1 MPGRR
6 LKFISSRQKFL
17 AMRIEN
23 RKARYEYN
31 ILERYE
37 AGIVLQGQEVKSI
50 REGNISL
57 SDSYCTVLGDEIF
70 VIGIHISPYLHS
82 REKPDPK
89 RRRKLLLHRSEL
101 NRLIG
106 KVSEKGFTLI
116 PLSLYFNS
124 RGIAKLE
131 IALCRGKK
139 KYDKR
144 EAIKQKELE
153 REIRARNSA

>member
-1 MPGRR
+1 MHGRMPNS
-6 LKFISSRQKFL
+6 ISFRQKFL

-31 ILERYE
+31 ILERFE

-50 REGNISL
+50 REGNVSL
-57 SDSYCTVLGDEIF
+57 SDSYCTVLGDELF
-70 VIGIHISPYLHS
+70 VVGLHISPYPHS
-82 REKPDPK
+82 REKLDPK

-106 KVSEKGFTLI
+106 KISQRGLTFI
-116 PLSLYFNS
+116 PLNLYFNS

-131 IALCRGKK
+131 VALCHGKK
-139 KYDKR
+139 KHDKR
-144 EAIKQKELE
+144 EAIKQ
-153 REIRARNSA
+153 REIERQIRAQNSA